1 MCAQRLPFTNSDRL
15 VLQPAVS
22 LVSICPQGR
31 HDRRAGDAEFSVHT
45 GSWVTSMR
53 PSLIAAILKSSMH
66 FPLGPPQSSCL
77 KGGHGHGPRQPAE
90 ALRFALSGPPADA
103 G

>member
-1 MCAQRLPFTNSDRL
+1 MPC
-15 VLQPAVS
+15 
-22 LVSICPQGR
+22 
-31 HDRRAGDAEFSVHT
+31 DRRAGDAEFSVHT
-45 GSWVTSMR
+45 GSSVTSLR
-53 PSLIAAILKSSMH
+53 PSLIAAILKLSMH

-90 ALRFALSGPPADA
+90 ALRLALSGSPADA